1 MAGDLRAAAQGR
13 GAGLCVA
20 RVGKSV
26 EADRGEQMMIDH
38 PYAPETLLPYLL
50 LVVELAKAIAWP
62 ASVLLIFFVLRE
74 PIATLLSR
82 IRNLSAAGVEVGLE
96 PKQEKLSANSDPAI
110 ISKVSDEK
118 TEAFRALE
126 ELIRKDLTKIDPA
139 NREEL
144 LINQLTGEKL
154 LRHFTS
160 TYSQIFGSQI
170 ALLRSLE
177 QSEKGMSLVELEN
190 YFKEVQSRYPE
201 LKDWDSIQYVRFLE
215 GSRLLNKE
223 NGAIILTDIG
233 ADFLK
238 WITSTGLSEA
248 RGL

>member
-1 MAGDLRAAAQGR
+1 
-13 GAGLCVA
+13 
-20 RVGKSV
+20 
-26 EADRGEQMMIDH
+26 MMIDH